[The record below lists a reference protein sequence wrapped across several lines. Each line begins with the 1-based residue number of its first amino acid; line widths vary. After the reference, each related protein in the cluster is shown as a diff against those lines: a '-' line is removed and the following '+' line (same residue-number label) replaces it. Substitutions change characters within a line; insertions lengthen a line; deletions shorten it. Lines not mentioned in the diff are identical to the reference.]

1 MYTQVWAVLFRLNN
15 VEQGSEFQNVLV
27 GRVREVKLEGYTWTR
42 RLQGRGPGPCAARSE
57 ALRISRPLRL
67 TSRVVIGPFTPN
79 DSSMLMICVQYTR
92 PSHRGSE
99 VYSPGAINPY
109 VAPCGSSPVALEHS
123 ATLPRP
129 FSLGVLYSM
138 RSEIDCIAAREFP
151 LCREIDSAIGVRLD
165 HHTVL
170 SALPD
175 DLRSRVEKR
184 FISRYCVAGNTGS
197 PGSIEI

>member
-15 VEQGSEFQNVLV
+15 AEQGSEFQNVLV

-67 TSRVVIGPFTPN
+67 TSRVVIGPFTSN

-99 VYSPGAINPY
+99 VNSPGAINPY
-109 VAPCGSSPVALEHS
+109 VAPCGSSPVAMEHG
-123 ATLPRP
+123 ATLPRR
-129 FSLGVLYSM
+129 FSWSRIFDFRRRLAELLG
-138 RSEIDCIAAREFP
+138 A
-151 LCREIDSAIGVRLD
+151 
-165 HHTVL
+165 
-170 SALPD
+170 
-175 DLRSRVEKR
+175 
-184 FISRYCVAGNTGS
+184 SRYMTTNDSDHSST
-197 PGSIEI
+197 